1 MNSQT
6 SSKSM
11 YQHGPTVPETLED
24 IQNMFRL
31 PSPAEA
37 RELIHAE
44 PIQHAFRQY
53 LNIYMRSA
61 TTQPEL
67 IDDWKTVDDYL
78 YTTKIEHKN
87 SEHYMDEQCI
97 RRPYDRLPHVALFV
111 AKVMIF
117 LKSEGR
123 CFDSASVRWEQEG
136 DRDYGRCKRAVALL
150 RFFLQQYEVQNPCH
164 NVL

>member
-1 MNSQT
+1 MNPQK
-6 SSKSM
+6 SSNSM

-53 LNIYMRSA
+53 LNRYMRSA

-67 IDDWKTVDDYL
+67 LDDWKTVDDYL

-87 SEHYMDEQCI
+87 SEQYMDEQCI

-123 CFDSASVRWEQEG
+123 CFDSASVRWEQES
-136 DRDYGRCKRAVALL
+136 DRDFGRCKRAVALL
-150 RFFLQQYEVQNPCH
+150 RFFLRRYEVQNPCH